1 MQPSIFNVRVPLRDQ
16 SDVFLMNT
24 LTDAQIIVPP
34 EVVSLLDSVEGRTK
48 AGAATTSFDAEE
60 REALATLT
68 ELGFL
73 VESREAD
80 RRALDAYFDTIRHDT
95 SQLRLTVLTTLQCNF
110 ACGYCF
116 QGDHD
121 DHNRHAHK
129 MSLETAQA
137 VVEHA
142 ARQMDA
148 IHPERV
154 SMTFFGGEPLLNL
167 PVVYY
172 LAEHVHAAAT
182 ARGIR
187 LTLSLITNG
196 LLLTPAVVDRLL
208 PYGLT
213 GAKVTLDGDQAAHDL
228 KRPLRGGQGTFDKIV
243 ANVRA
248 VAGKVKISIGG
259 NFDAEN
265 AGSYPALLDFL
276 AQQEFA
282 AQIAKVSFKP
292 VMGGAA
298 PSTPGASTS
307 VAAVPAAPLPAGRP
321 SRINGIIPLTAVAA
335 DGAPLGGTC
344 MTVAG
349 AGGVAKGAS
358 ACDTCHFV
366 DETMGFLREETK
378 KRGFPTIDGVH
389 MGPCEI
395 HRRHAQTI
403 GPDGALYACP
413 GFTGEPTFATGHI
426 AAAQTPLQAKA
437 ADRFDR
443 IGAWR
448 NCGDC
453 SFIPVCAGG
462 CSVASHTEL
471 GDLDTPACHRTSL
484 ESALVSLAAEAA
496 AS

>member
-34 EVVSLLDSVEGRTK
+34 EVVALLDSIEGRTQ
-48 AGAATTSFDAEE
+48 AGHAVARGFDAEE

-68 ELGFL
+68 ELGFV
-73 VESREAD
+73 VESHDAD
-80 RRALDAYFDTIRHDT
+80 RRALDAYFDTIRHDA
-95 SQLRLTVLTTLQCNF
+95 SQLRLTVLTTMQCNF

-129 MSLETAQA
+129 MSLETAAEVVAHAERQLDA
-137 VVEHA
+137 V
-142 ARQMDA
+142 R
-148 IHPERV
+148 PERL
-154 SMTFFGGEPLLNL
+154 SLMFFGGEPLLNL

-172 LAEHVHAAAT
+172 LAEHVHAVAA
-182 ARGIR
+182 ARGVK
-187 LTLSLITNG
+187 LTISMVTNG

-208 PYGLT
+208 PYGFT
-213 GAKVTLDGDQAAHDL
+213 GAKITLDGDQAAHDR
-228 KRPLRGGQGTFDKIV
+228 KRPLRGGQGTFDKII

-248 VAGKVKISIGG
+248 VAGKCAISIGG
-259 NFDAEN
+259 NFDADN
-265 AGSYPALLDFL
+265 ADSYPALLDFL
-276 AQQEFA
+276 AGQEFA
-282 AQIAKVSFKP
+282 PKLAKVNFKP
-292 VMGGAA
+292 VVGGAA
-298 PSTPGASTS
+298 PVASAP
-307 VAAVPAAPLPAGRP
+307 VAPAKP

-344 MTVAG
+344 MTIAG
-349 AGGVAKGAS
+349 AGGTKAS
-358 ACDTCHFV
+358 SPCDSCHFV

-378 KRGFPTIDGVH
+378 KRGFATMDGVH

-395 HRRHAQTI
+395 HRKHAQTI

-413 GFTGEPTFATGHI
+413 GFTGESTFATGHI
-426 AAAQTPLQAKA
+426 TAAQTPAQVKA
-437 ADRFDR
+437 AATFDR

-448 NCGDC
+448 QCGDC

-471 GDLDTPACHRTSL
+471 GDLDTPACHRHSL
-484 ESALVSLAAEAA
+484 ESALVSYAAEAA
-496 AS
+496 AAS

>member
-24 LTDAQIIVPP
+24 LTDAQIIAPP
-34 EVVSLLDSVEGRTK
+34 EVVSLLDSLAARTR
-48 AGAATTSFDAEE
+48 AGVGDAFDPEE

-68 ELGFL
+68 ELGF
-73 VESREAD
+73 VVDSHDDD
-80 RRALDAYFDTIRHDT
+80 RQALDAYFDTIRHDS

-129 MSLETAQA
+129 MSLETAAQ
-137 VVEHA
+137 VVAHA

-148 IHPERV
+148 VRPERL
-154 SMTFFGGEPLLNL
+154 SITFFGGEPLLNL

-172 LAEHVHAAAT
+172 LAEHFHAEAT
-182 ARGIR
+182 ARGVR
-187 LTLSLITNG
+187 LSLSIITNG
-196 LLLTPAVVDRLL
+196 LLLTPEVVDRLL
-208 PYGLT
+208 PFGLT
-213 GAKVTLDGDQAAHDL
+213 GAKVTLDGDKAAHDR

-248 VAGKVKISIGG
+248 VAGKVAISIGG
-259 NFDAEN
+259 NFDADN
-265 AGSYPALLDFL
+265 ADSYPALLDFL
-276 AQQEFA
+276 AEQEFGPKL
-282 AQIAKVSFKP
+282 AKVNFKP

-298 PSTPGASTS
+298 PATPPSTA
-307 VAAVPAAPLPAGRP
+307 RP
-321 SRINGIIPLTAVAA
+321 SGINGIIPLTAVAA

-349 AGGVAKGAS
+349 AGGTKAAS

-378 KRGFPTIDGVH
+378 KRGFPTVDGVH

-395 HRRHAQTI
+395 HRKHAQTI

-413 GFTGEPTFATGHI
+413 GFTGEATFATGHI

-471 GDLDTPACHRTSL
+471 GDLDTPACHRPSL
-484 ESALVSLAAEAA
+484 ESALVSLAADAA
-496 AS
+496 ASLAQAPEDRHP

>member
-48 AGAATTSFDAEE
+48 AGAATTTFDAEE

-142 ARQMDA
+142 ARQMDT

-298 PSTPGASTS
+298 PSTPGASAS
-307 VAAVPAAPLPAGRP
+307 VAAVPAGRP
-321 SRINGIIPLTAVAA
+321 SRINGIIPLTAKFMQAASAAA
-335 DGAPLGGTC
+335 DRVGAVLICDEIQCGLGRTGAMFAFQHAGIVPDIVTLAKPLGGGLPL
-344 MTVAG
+344 G
-349 AGGVAKGAS
+349 AV
-358 ACDTCHFV
+358 
-366 DETMGFLREETK
+366 
-378 KRGFPTIDGVH
+378 I
-389 MGPCEI
+389 
-395 HRRHAQTI
+395 I
-403 GPDGALYACP
+403 GPRLESVVKPGHHGTTFGGNPLACKLGLAVIYELERARLVP
-413 GFTGEPTFATGHI
+413 KI
-426 AAAQTPLQAKA
+426 AA
-437 ADRFDR
+437 
-443 IGAWR
+443 IGKLSRRCTAVL
-448 NCGDC
+448 N
-453 SFIPVCAGG
+453 
-462 CSVASHTEL
+462 
-471 GDLDTPACHRTSL
+471 
-484 ESALVSLAAEAA
+484 
-496 AS
+496 

>member
-16 SDVFLMNT
+16 PDVFLMNT

-34 EVVSLLDSVEGRTK
+34 DVVSLLDSVERRTT
-48 AGAATTSFDAEE
+48 AGAAPASFDAEE

-80 RRALDAYFDTIRHDT
+80 RQALDAYFNTIRHDT

-142 ARQMDA
+142 ARQMDT
-148 IHPERV
+148 IRPQRV
-154 SMTFFGGEPLLNL
+154 SLTFFGGEPLLNL
-167 PVVYY
+167 PVVYF

-196 LLLTPAVVDRLL
+196 LLLTPDVVDRLL

-213 GAKVTLDGDQAAHDL
+213 GAKVTLDGDKAAHDL
-228 KRPLRGGQGTFDKIV
+228 KRPLRGGQGTFDRIV

-248 VAGKVKISIGG
+248 VAGKVNISIGG
-259 NFDAEN
+259 NFDADN
-265 AGSYPALLDFL
+265 ADSYPALLDFL
-276 AQQEFA
+276 AGQEFA
-282 AQIAKVSFKP
+282 AKIAKVSFKP
-292 VMGGAA
+292 VMGGAT
-298 PSTPGASTS
+298 PSTPSAALP
-307 VAAVPAAPLPAGRP
+307 VARP
-321 SRINGIIPLTAVAA
+321 SPINGVIPLTAVAA

-344 MTVAG
+344 MTVTG
-349 AGGVAKGAS
+349 AGGVSKGAS

-395 HRRHAQTI
+395 HRQHAQTI

-413 GFTGEPTFATGHI
+413 GFTGDATFATGHI

-471 GDLDTPACHRTSL
+471 GDLDAPACHRTSL
-484 ESALVSLAAEAA
+484 ESALVSLAADAA
-496 AS
+496 AFSDVAPA

>member
-48 AGAATTSFDAEE
+48 AGVAASSFDSEE

-73 VESREAD
+73 VDSHEAD
-80 RRALDAYFDTIRHDT
+80 RRALDAYFDAIRHDT

-142 ARQMDA
+142 ARQMDE
-148 IHPERV
+148 IRPERV
-154 SMTFFGGEPLLNL
+154 SLTFFGGEPLLNL
-167 PVVYY
+167 PVVYH

-187 LTLSLITNG
+187 LTLSIITNG
-196 LLLTPAVVDRLL
+196 LLLTPEVVDRLV
-208 PYGLT
+208 PHGL
-213 GAKVTLDGDQAAHDL
+213 GGVKITLDGDQAAHDL

-248 VAGKVKISIGG
+248 VAGKVRISIGG
-259 NFDAEN
+259 NFDADN
-265 AGSYPALLDFL
+265 ADSYPALLDFL
-276 AQQEFA
+276 AEQEFA
-282 AQIAKVSFKP
+282 PQIAKVSFKP
-292 VMGGAA
+292 VMGGATPSA
-298 PSTPGASTS
+298 PS
-307 VAAVPAAPLPAGRP
+307 AALPAAKP

-344 MTVAG
+344 MSVAG
-349 AGGVAKGAS
+349 AGGTSKGTS

-395 HRRHAQTI
+395 HRQHAETI

-413 GFTGEPTFATGHI
+413 GFTGEASFATGHI
-426 AAAQTPLQAKA
+426 ATAQTPLQARA

-448 NCGDC
+448 QCGDC

-471 GDLDTPACHRTSL
+471 GDLDTPACHLHSL